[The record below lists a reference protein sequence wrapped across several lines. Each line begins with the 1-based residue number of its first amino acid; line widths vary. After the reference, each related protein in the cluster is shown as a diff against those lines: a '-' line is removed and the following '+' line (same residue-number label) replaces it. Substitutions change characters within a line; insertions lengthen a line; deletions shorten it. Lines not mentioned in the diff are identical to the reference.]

1 MLKKWLLCLIV
12 CFISLLPSDQYEV
25 TYGVIDRFID
35 NIAIVLVE
43 EQFLQLEMN
52 IEMLPENAQEGSIIK
67 LEISNEEIIVVKDCV
82 EKAKIE
88 RNKSKMLIEKLQE
101 KQ

>member
-12 CFISLLPSDQYEV
+12 FLISLIPSDQYKAI
-25 TYGVIDRFID
+25 YGVIDRFID

-52 IEMLPENAQEGSIIK
+52 IEKLPNNVQEGSIIK

-82 EKAKIE
+82 EKTKIE
-88 RNKSKMLIEKLQE
+88 RNKSEMLIEKLQE
-101 KQ
+101 K